1 VRRCAEPRTEL
12 AHLFL
17 DGLVRTPQEAAMSV
31 TKRLDHDGME
41 EYFNRFNKRYLKSES
56 TDVADVEV
64 VSKDLGDQIAADGS
78 HLIGITYDKDAH
90 SLEVEL
96 ESGDMRSISPKE
108 VWAIEE
114 DDGFVRAIEI
124 VRDDDTTEI
133 VRVRRLGVRRAD

>member
-1 VRRCAEPRTEL
+1 
-12 AHLFL
+12 
-17 DGLVRTPQEAAMSV
+17 MSV
-31 TKRLDHDGME
+31 TKRLTTDGME
-41 EYFNRFNKRYLKSES
+41 EYFDRFNKRYLNNES

-64 VSKDLGDQIAADGS
+64 LSKDLGDQVAANGA
-78 HLIGITYDKDAH
+78 HLIGITYDPKAR

-124 VRDDDTTEI
+124 VRDDDTSEI